1 MQKNKVI
8 IRLLQTKRF
17 ILVIIAAL
25 LVVGAVAALVE
36 WRTAKGSPAGDL
48 PTFIVKRG
56 PLVISVPESGTIKP
70 REQVILKSE
79 VEGRTT
85 ILSLVKEG
93 TAVKKGDVL
102 VELDASS
109 LLDQKIDQQI
119 MVQNAEA
126 AFIKASEDLAVAEN
140 QAKSDVDKATLT
152 LEFAKQDLK
161 KYLEGE
167 YPNQLKDTQA
177 RITLAQE
184 EITRA
189 QETLKWSTRLYEE
202 KYISQTEL
210 QADQLA
216 ETKKKLDL
224 ELAKNNLG
232 LLQDFT
238 YKRQIAQLTSDVNQ
252 AGMALERTQRKARA
266 DVIQAQ
272 AALKAKESEFGR
284 QQDKL
289 KKTEKN
295 IEKATIKAPVDGEV
309 VYATS
314 VGGGHFRGGMQQA
327 PLDEGQEVTERQDL
341 IYLPTALSVK
351 AEIKVHEANLQKI
364 KLGLPVR
371 VTVDAVPGKTFTGQV
386 GSIAPLPDAE
396 SSFFN
401 PDLKVYTTNIYL
413 DSDGNS
419 LRTGMSC
426 RAEIIV
432 EQYEDAIYIPL
443 QAVLRVGRQPTVYVI
458 NGKTF
463 APREVEIGLDNSR
476 MVRIV
481 KGLQENEVVLLSPPL
496 AAATVETV
504 TGKGEPEIT
513 PIETG
518 KVEGETVEKSPASQ
532 KPAPQGMPEA
542 ATGEGGPAPQGTE
555 PPSADQM
562 QKMRERFENMSP
574 EEQQKELEKMKQRL
588 ENMSPE
594 EREQMKQ
601 RFQGAGGRRQG
612 GRQDQGQNRGQ
623 SQQPERNQ

>member
-1 MQKNKVI
+1 MQKNKTI
-8 IRLLQTKRF
+8 LRF
-17 ILVIIAAL
+17 LRNERFVLVIVAALLAVGAIAAL
-25 LVVGAVAALVE
+25 FG
-36 WRTAKGSPAGDL
+36 WRTAKGSSAGDL

-70 REQVILKSE
+70 RDQVILKSE
-79 VEGRTT
+79 VEGKAT
-85 ILSLVKEG
+85 ILYLIKEG
-93 TAVKKGDVL
+93 TVVKQKELL
-102 VELDASS
+102 VELDASQ

-152 LEFAKQDLK
+152 LEFAGQDLK
-161 KYLEGE
+161 KYLEGD
-167 YPNQLKDTQA
+167 YPNKLKDTEAQ
-177 RITLAQE
+177 ITFAKAQL
-184 EITRA
+184 TRA
-189 QETLKWSTRLYEE
+189 QEKLKWSTRLSEE

-210 QADQLA
+210 QTDQLD
-216 ETKKKLDL
+216 EMKTKLDL
-224 ELAKNNLG
+224 DVAQNNLR
-232 LLQDFT
+232 LLQDYT
-238 YKRQIAQLTSDVNQ
+238 YKRQVAQFESDVNQ

-266 DVIQAQ
+266 DVVQAQ
-272 AALKAKESEFGR
+272 ALLKAKESEYGR

-295 IEKATIKAPVDGEV
+295 IEKATIRAPVDGVV

-314 VGGGHFRGGMQQA
+314 VRSGGFRGGMQQA
-327 PLDEGQEVTERQDL
+327 PLDEGQDVVERQEL

-351 AEIKVHEANLQKI
+351 AEIKVHESSLQKI

-371 VTVDAVPGKTFTGQV
+371 VTVDAVPGKTFIGQV

-432 EQYEDAIYIPL
+432 EQYEDAIYVPV
-443 QAVLRVGRQPTVYVI
+443 QAVLRVGRQPTVYVV

-463 APREVEIGLDNSR
+463 APREVEIGLDNGR

-504 TGKGEPEIT
+504 TSKGEPEIT
-513 PIETG
+513 PIKTG

-532 KPAPQGMPEA
+532 KPAPQGVPEA
-542 ATGEGGPAPQGTE
+542 ATGEGGSPPQGTVL
-555 PPSADQM
+555 PSADQM
-562 QKMRERFENMSP
+562 QKMRERFESMSP
-574 EEQQKELEKMKQRL
+574 EEQQKELEKMKQRF

-594 EREQMKQ
+594 EREQMRQ
-601 RFQGAGGRRQG
+601 RSQGAGGRRQG
-612 GRQDQGQNRGQ
+612 GRQGQGQ
-623 SQQPERNQ
+623 SQNPERNQ

>member
-17 ILVIIAAL
+17 ILAIIAAL
-25 LVVGAVAALVE
+25 LVVGAIAALFG
-36 WRTAKGSPAGDL
+36 WRTAKSSSAGDL
-48 PTFIVKRG
+48 PTFTVKRG

-70 REQVILKSE
+70 RDQVILKSE
-79 VEGRTT
+79 VEGKAT
-85 ILSLVKEG
+85 ILYLIKEG
-93 TAVKKGDVL
+93 TVVKQKELL
-102 VELDASS
+102 VELDASQ

-152 LEFAKQDLK
+152 LEFAGQDLK
-161 KYLEGE
+161 KYLEGD
-167 YPNQLKDTQA
+167 YPNKLKDTEAQ
-177 RITLAQE
+177 ITFAKAQL
-184 EITRA
+184 TRA
-189 QETLKWSTRLYEE
+189 QEKLKWSTRLCEE

-210 QADQLA
+210 QTDQLD
-216 ETKKKLDL
+216 EMKTKLDL
-224 ELAKNNLG
+224 DVAQNNLR
-232 LLQDFT
+232 LLQDYT
-238 YKRQIAQLTSDVNQ
+238 YKRQVAQFESDVNQ

-266 DVIQAQ
+266 DVVQAQ
-272 AALKAKESEFGR
+272 ALLKAKESEYGR

-295 IEKATIKAPVDGEV
+295 IEKATIRAPVDGVV

-314 VGGGHFRGGMQQA
+314 VRSGGFRGGMQQA
-327 PLDEGQEVTERQDL
+327 PLDEGQDVVERQEL

-351 AEIKVHEANLQKI
+351 AEIKVHESSLQKI

-371 VTVDAVPGKTFTGQV
+371 VTVDAVPGKTFIGQV

-432 EQYEDAIYIPL
+432 EQYKDAIYVPV
-443 QAVLRVGRQPTVYVI
+443 QAVLRVGRQPTVYVV
-458 NGKTF
+458 NGKIF
-463 APREVEIGLDNSR
+463 APREVEIGLDNGR

-513 PIETG
+513 PIKTG
-518 KVEGETVEKSPASQ
+518 KVEGETVEKSPAGQ
-532 KPAPQGMPEA
+532 KPAPQGVPEA
-542 ATGEGGPAPQGTE
+542 ATGEGGSPPQGTE
-555 PPSADQM
+555 LPSADQI
-562 QKMRERFENMSP
+562 QKIRERFESMPP
-574 EEQQKELEKMKQRL
+574 EEQQKELEKMKQRF

-594 EREQMKQ
+594 EREQTRQ
-601 RFQGAGGRRQG
+601 RSQGAGGRRQG
-612 GRQDQGQNRGQ
+612 GRQGQGQ
-623 SQQPERNQ
+623 SQNPERNQ

>member
-17 ILVIIAAL
+17 ILAIIAAL
-25 LVVGAVAALVE
+25 LVVGAIAALFG
-36 WRTAKGSPAGDL
+36 WRTAKSSSAGDL
-48 PTFIVKRG
+48 PTFTVKRG

-70 REQVILKSE
+70 RDQVILKSE
-79 VEGRTT
+79 VEGKAT
-85 ILSLVKEG
+85 ILYLIKEG
-93 TAVKKGDVL
+93 TVVKQKELL
-102 VELDASS
+102 VELDASQ

-152 LEFAKQDLK
+152 LEFAGQDLK

-184 EITRA
+184 ELTRA
-189 QETLKWSTRLYEE
+189 QETLKWSTRLNEE
-202 KYISQTEL
+202 KYLSQTEL

-224 ELAKNNLG
+224 ELAKNNLV
-232 LLQDFT
+232 LLQDYT
-238 YKRQIAQLTSDVNQ
+238 YKRQVAQFESDVNQ

-266 DVIQAQ
+266 DVVQAQ
-272 AALKAKESEFGR
+272 ALLKAKESEYGR

-295 IEKATIKAPVDGEV
+295 IEKATIRAPVDGVV

-314 VGGGHFRGGMQQA
+314 VRSGGFRGGMQQA
-327 PLDEGQEVTERQDL
+327 PLDEGQDVVERQEL

-351 AEIKVHEANLQKI
+351 AEIKVHESSLQKI

-371 VTVDAVPGKTFTGQV
+371 VTVDAVPGKTFIGQV

-432 EQYEDAIYIPL
+432 EQYEDAIYVPV
-443 QAVLRVGRQPTVYVI
+443 QAVLRVGRQPTVYVV

-513 PIETG
+513 PIKTG
-518 KVEGETVEKSPASQ
+518 KVEGETVEKSPAGQ
-532 KPAPQGMPEA
+532 KPAPQGVPEA
-542 ATGEGGPAPQGTE
+542 ATGEGGPPPQGTE
-555 PPSADQM
+555 LPSADQM
-562 QKMRERFENMSP
+562 QKIRERFESMSP
-574 EEQQKELEKMKQRL
+574 EEQQKELEKMKQRF

-594 EREQMKQ
+594 EREQTRQ

-612 GRQDQGQNRGQ
+612 ERQGQGQ
-623 SQQPERNQ
+623 SQNPERNQ

>member
-17 ILVIIAAL
+17 ILAIIAAL
-25 LVVGAVAALVE
+25 LVVGAIAALFG
-36 WRTAKGSPAGDL
+36 WRTAKSSSAGDL
-48 PTFIVKRG
+48 PTFTVKRG

-70 REQVILKSE
+70 RDQVILKSE
-79 VEGRTT
+79 VEGKAT
-85 ILSLVKEG
+85 ILYLIKEG
-93 TAVKKGDVL
+93 TVVKQKELL
-102 VELDASS
+102 VELDASQ

-152 LEFAKQDLK
+152 LEFAGQDLK
-161 KYLEGE
+161 KYLEGD
-167 YPNQLKDTQA
+167 YPNKLKDTEAQ
-177 RITLAQE
+177 ITFAKAQL
-184 EITRA
+184 TRA
-189 QETLKWSTRLYEE
+189 QEKLKWSTRLCEE

-210 QADQLA
+210 QTDQLD
-216 ETKKKLDL
+216 EMKTKLDL
-224 ELAKNNLG
+224 DVAQNNLR
-232 LLQDFT
+232 LLQDYT
-238 YKRQIAQLTSDVNQ
+238 YKRQVAQFESDVNQ

-266 DVIQAQ
+266 DVVQAQ
-272 AALKAKESEFGR
+272 ALLKAKESEYGR

-295 IEKATIKAPVDGEV
+295 IEKATIRAPVDGVV

-314 VGGGHFRGGMQQA
+314 VRSGGFRGGMQQA
-327 PLDEGQEVTERQDL
+327 PLDEGQDVVERQEL

-351 AEIKVHEANLQKI
+351 AEIKVHESSLQKI

-371 VTVDAVPGKTFTGQV
+371 VTVDAVPGKTFIGQV

-432 EQYEDAIYIPL
+432 EQYKDAIYVPV
-443 QAVLRVGRQPTVYVI
+443 QAVLRVGRQPTVYVV
-458 NGKTF
+458 NGKIF
-463 APREVEIGLDNSR
+463 APREVEIGLDNGR

-513 PIETG
+513 PIKTG
-518 KVEGETVEKSPASQ
+518 KVEGETVEKSPAGQ
-532 KPAPQGMPEA
+532 KPAPQGVPEA
-542 ATGEGGPAPQGTE
+542 ATGEGGSPPQGTE
-555 PPSADQM
+555 LPSADQI
-562 QKMRERFENMSP
+562 QKIRERFESMSP
-574 EEQQKELEKMKQRL
+574 EEQQKELEKMKQRF

-594 EREQMKQ
+594 EREQTRQ
-601 RFQGAGGRRQG
+601 RSQGAGGRRQG
-612 GRQDQGQNRGQ
+612 GRQGQGQ
-623 SQQPERNQ
+623 SQNPERNQ